1 MAVSLGDFIVSEV
14 NVGVFVVGRD
24 HRLQLWNRFMAH
36 HSGISSEDAI
46 GHSLFELFPD
56 LPQKWLA
63 KKIDSVFVL
72 KNSAFTSWEQRPY
85 LFRFAHNRP
94 ITGGI
99 DYMRQNFTFMPVKN
113 DAGEIEAVA
122 VTLIDATDSAIY
134 QMMMHTAMQKLEE
147 SSNRD
152 GLTGVFNRRYV
163 DMRLHDEIQRID
175 RYHVDPFSVLLF
187 DLDHFKKINDTY
199 GHVAGDEVLREV
211 ARRAQAVLRE
221 PDVFGR
227 YGGEEF
233 VLILPQT
240 DLSGA
245 YAAAERIRF
254 EIAADTVASGDERIT
269 VTASIGVAQY
279 QPGVTSAEKILSM
292 ADEALYASKHGGR
305 NRVTVY
311 SPQQPV
317 TP

>member
-1 MAVSLGDFIVSEV
+1 MTVSLADFIVSEV
-14 NVGVFVVGRD
+14 NVGVFVVDRSYQ
-24 HRLQLWNRFMAH
+24 LLLWNRFMAH
-36 HSGISSEDAI
+36 HSGIASGDAV

-72 KNSAFTSWEQRPY
+72 KNFAFTSWEQRPY

-99 DYMRQNFTFMPVKN
+99 DFMRQNFTFMPVRN
-113 DAGEIEAVA
+113 DEGEVEAVG

-134 QMMMHTAMQKLEE
+134 QTMLHTAMQKLEE

-152 GLTGVFNRRYV
+152 GLTSVFNRRYV
-163 DMRLHDEIQRID
+163 DMRLHDEIQRIE
-175 RYHVDPFSVLLF
+175 RYHVEPFSVLLF

-199 GHVAGDEVLREV
+199 GHLAGDEVLREV
-211 ARRAQAVLRE
+211 ARRTQAVLRE

-233 VLILPQT
+233 ILILPQT
-240 DLSGA
+240 DAEGA
-245 YAAAERIRF
+245 RAAAERIRF
-254 EIAADTVASGDERIT
+254 EIAADSVTSGDDKIT
-269 VTASIGVAQY
+269 VTASIGVSEFV
-279 QPGVTSAEKILSM
+279 PGVTTAEAVVAQ
-292 ADEALYASKHGGR
+292 ADTALYASKHAGR

-311 SPQQPV
+311 SPQQPASA
-317 TP
+317 